1 MTALPKLAA
10 PARRALQAAAI
21 DTLEQLTGYTEAQL
35 LSLHGMG
42 PNAIT
47 QLKNALNKQGL
58 TLLEAKP
65 RR

>member
-1 MTALPKLAA
+1 MTPLPKLAA

-35 LSLHGMG
+35 QSLHGMG
-42 PNAIT
+42 PNAIM

-58 TLLEAKP
+58 ALLEAKP